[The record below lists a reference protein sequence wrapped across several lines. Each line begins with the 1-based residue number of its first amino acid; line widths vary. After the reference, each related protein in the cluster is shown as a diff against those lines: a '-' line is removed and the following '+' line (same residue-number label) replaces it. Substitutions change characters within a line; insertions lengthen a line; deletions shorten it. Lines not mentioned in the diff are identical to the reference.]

1 MIFLLS
7 SQKPFNC
14 SITGPIR
21 KWQIGYCFGENGVV
35 VMDKLEWSEFGE
47 GREIAQGR
55 EEGICFPR
63 RAIRPPMRVR
73 QTG

>member
-1 MIFLLS
+1 
-7 SQKPFNC
+7 
-14 SITGPIR
+14 
-21 KWQIGYCFGENGVV
+21 
-35 VMDKLEWSEFGE
+35 MDKLEWSEFGE